1 MKTPPRRPLA
11 RLIAVA
17 ALVAGATGGI
27 AAPAVAAPTPPT
39 PVAWGPCAYE
49 DLVTLPAT
57 EVLRYSCARHPV
69 PIDPARPQR
78 GTVELALMRRAA
90 DNPDTRIG
98 SLFLNPGGPGGSGY
112 KLPQAM
118 KNYLSPE
125 VLSRFD
131 LIGFDPRG
139 VGRSSPVRCFTTQE
153 DNDALNARISAIPLT
168 EEQERSTNAAYGD
181 YGRACGQLG
190 GPLLNHMSTEHV
202 ARDLELLRAGV
213 GDAKLNFLGFSYG
226 TLIGATYANL
236 FPQNARA
243 IVLDGNVDPLLRTTN
258 GLEYDR
264 QRTEGFELALDE
276 LLTQCDSAGPA
287 ACAFS
292 GDAKAKF
299 TELRD
304 TAERDGT
311 LRFPAL
317 SPDWRMTFE
326 AFTNFMSTAVYNQA
340 VELPTVAILLQSAY
354 DALHPSGARART
366 AATPA
371 ITLPPNAFEPSRDIL
386 PDSPYTSDDSY
397 SAVNCTDKPFLHWPG
412 LVPPIADAWDRA
424 MPTFGRGL
432 AWGDPGIC
440 VQWPFAARWAER
452 YTGPWNRSTPNP
464 VLLVGNTHDPATR
477 YAFSQRMSTRLGNAR
492 LVTVEAIGHTILGRS
507 TCADRIATDYLIN
520 LAAPAK
526 GTVCQPNEVAFPAR

>member
-1 MKTPPRRPLA
+1 
-11 RLIAVA
+11 V
-17 ALVAGATGGI
+17 
-27 AAPAVAAPTPPT
+27 PAN
-39 PVAWGPCAYE
+39 
-49 DLVTLPAT
+49 
-57 EVLRYSCARHPV
+57 EVLRYSCARYPV
-69 PIDPARPQR
+69 PINPARPQL

-112 KLPQAM
+112 ALPKAM
-118 KNYLSPE
+118 KSYLSAD

-153 DNDALNARISAIPLT
+153 DLDALNARISAIPLT
-168 EEQERSTNAAYGD
+168 EEQERSTSAAYGD
-181 YGRACGQLG
+181 YGRACAQLG
-190 GPLLNHMSTEHV
+190 GPLLDHMSTEYV
-202 ARDLELLRAGV
+202 ARDLDLLRAGV
-213 GDAKLNFLGFSYG
+213 GDAQLNFLGFSYG

-243 IVLDGNVDPLLRTTN
+243 IVMDGNVDPRLRTTN

-264 QRTEGFELALDE
+264 QRTESFELVLDE
-276 LLTQCDSAGPA
+276 VLTQCDLAGPA

-299 TELRD
+299 TELRE

-326 AFTNFMSTAVYNQA
+326 AFTNFMSRAVYNQTID
-340 VELPTVAILLQSAY
+340 LPTVAILLQSAF
-354 DALHPSGARART
+354 DALHPSGTQART

-371 ITLPPNAFEPSRDIL
+371 ITLPANAFDPVVDAL
-386 PDSPYTSDDSY
+386 PDSPYTGDDSY
-397 SAVNCTDKPFLHWPG
+397 AAVNCADKLFLHWPG

-432 AWGDPGIC
+432 AWGDPGVC
-440 VQWPFAARWAER
+440 VQWPFAARWADR
-452 YTGPWNRSTPNP
+452 YTGPWNRRTPNP
-464 VLLVGNTHDPATR
+464 VLLVNNTHDPATR
-477 YAFSQRMSTRLGNAR
+477 HTFAQRMSTQLGNAR

-507 TCADRIATDYLIN
+507 ACADRIATDYLIN
-520 LAAPAK
+520 LAVPAK
-526 GTVCQPNEVAFPAR
+526 GTVCQPDEQAFPVP